1 ALSRALR
8 SAGRCAQPGAALSRA
23 RGFSLSSAIHVGA
36 RQTGSNWREQQL
48 HAVGHYTPIGQVIAD
63 RFEPV
68 VRYAVLARPGNA
80 VIEHDVAGGFNL
92 FVRGHALEWQN
103 SV

>member
-1 ALSRALR
+1 M
-8 SAGRCAQPGAALSRA
+8 
-23 RGFSLSSAIHVGA
+23 
-36 RQTGSNWREQQL
+36 
-48 HAVGHYTPIGQVIAD
+48 IAD

-103 SV
+103 SVNVRLRPELGHHAADVSVRSQLSVSF